1 MRTSKKS
8 IIIVFIM
15 LFGVSVAQQ
24 FENGACD
31 LGCMEEAFELTDPI
45 AEGGDYEQA
54 YEHFEAIYNHCT
66 ATYC

>member
-1 MRTSKKS
+1 
-8 IIIVFIM
+8 M